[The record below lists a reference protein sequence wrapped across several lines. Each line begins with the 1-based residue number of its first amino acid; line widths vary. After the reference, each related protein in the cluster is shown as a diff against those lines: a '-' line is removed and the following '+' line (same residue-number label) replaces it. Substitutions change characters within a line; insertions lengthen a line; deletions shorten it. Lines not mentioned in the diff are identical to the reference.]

1 MERPWI
7 RHGNFDSDFKTTR
20 PPGAEPASE
29 PVSSQAWNYCR
40 QNPGSHWPRCGH
52 GVRTGRASSKPSGL
66 LHMKTN
72 MGLSHRA
79 MRLFVDLTLRGLGTA
94 LDTPWGLL
102 GVILLLTAA
111 IGFCPL

>member
-40 QNPGSHWPRCGH
+40 QNPRSQMAPGAGTVFAPAVLRRSPL
-52 GVRTGRASSKPSGL
+52 ASC
-66 LHMKTN
+66 T
-72 MGLSHRA
+72 
-79 MRLFVDLTLRGLGTA
+79 
-94 LDTPWGLL
+94 
-102 GVILLLTAA
+102 
-111 IGFCPL
+111 